1 MTPASLSALDELI
14 VLAVE
19 ATLDALGTRARH
31 REEADTGRAPE
42 SLSVAGVIGF
52 FGPLRGTLLIAT
64 SPDLFVL
71 VGGAEL
77 SEAEVRDWAGEL
89 ANLLLGDLK
98 GRLYERDVIVHV
110 STPTAVQCPALAF
123 GRTVAPDARAH
134 AFETNGIPLW
144 VRVDFDPSCDVDL
157 KKARQDGQ
165 HAARAGDLFLF

>member
-19 ATLDALGTRARH
+19 ATLDALGTRACH
-31 REEADTGRAPE
+31 REATDTGRAPE
-42 SLSVAGVIGF
+42 SLSVAGIIGF
-52 FGPLRGTLLIAT
+52 AGPLRGTLVIAT
-64 SPDLFVL
+64 CPGLFVL

-77 SEAEVRDWAGEL
+77 SDGEIRDWAGEL

-98 GRLYERDVIVHV
+98 GRLYERRVVIHV
-110 STPTAVQCPALAF
+110 STPTAVECSALAF

-134 AFETNGIPLW
+134 SFDTKGGTLW

-157 KKARQDGQ
+157 TTAREDGK